1 MLCDTFGI
9 KIALMFVKMNNLK
22 GEQDMRDDTKRWIEE
37 IASSVYHLLIH
48 EPWLSWKSIQDEVQ
62 GYYDCTSNEFKT
74 AAKIA
79 EKQYDKPIIALLKN
93 SYL

>member
-1 MLCDTFGI
+1 MLCDTLGI
-9 KIALMFVKMNNLK
+9 ELALMIVKMKHLTRR
-22 GEQDMRDDTKRWIEE
+22 QDMRDDTKRWIDE

-62 GYYDCTSNEFKT
+62 GYYDCTSNEFKN

-79 EKQYDKPIIALLKN
+79 EKQYN
-93 SYL
+93 RS

>member
-1 MLCDTFGI
+1 MFVTLGI
-9 KIALMFVKMNNLK
+9 EIALMFGKINNLK

-62 GYYDCTSNEFKT
+62 GYYDCTSNEFKN

-79 EKQYDKPIIALLKN
+79 EKQYN
-93 SYL
+93 RS